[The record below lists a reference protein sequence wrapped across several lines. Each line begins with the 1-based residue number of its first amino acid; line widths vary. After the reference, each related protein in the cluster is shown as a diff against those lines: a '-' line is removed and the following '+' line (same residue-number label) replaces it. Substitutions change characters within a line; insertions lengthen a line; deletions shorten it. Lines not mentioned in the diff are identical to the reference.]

1 MDNKSD
7 VSTEKQGDTPREMSL
22 LTPVDLKR
30 VLSGI
35 VVSRKL
41 TPTHFLRGEP
51 NPIKTIKF
59 NYSGMTLLDSLM
71 LGAGQGVVKV
81 AHATDTS
88 TNLKSPMPLALFKE
102 WKKECNGTYTV
113 FMTHA
118 SRRPHVVTKETALT
132 DLQAAKA
139 AAIATG
145 MSEEEIEKALA

>member
-1 MDNKSD
+1 MDKPD
-7 VSTEKQGDTPREMSL
+7 VSTKEQGETPTEMSL

-30 VLSGI
+30 VISGV
-35 VVSRKL
+35 VVSREL
-41 TPTHFLRGEP
+41 TKTHFLRSEP
-51 NPIKTIKF
+51 NPIKVIKF
-59 NYSGMTLLDSLM
+59 NYSGMTFLDSLQ

-88 TNLKSPMPLALFKE
+88 PNLKSPMSVALHKE
-102 WKKECNGTYTV
+102 WKKECNGVYTV

-132 DLQAAKA
+132 DLQSAKA

-145 MSEEEIEKALA
+145 MTEEEIEKALA

>member
-1 MDNKSD
+1 MDNKTD
-7 VSTEKQGDTPREMSL
+7 TTEQGETPREMSL

-30 VLSGI
+30 VISGI
-35 VVSRKL
+35 VVSRTL
-41 TPTHFLRGEP
+41 TKTHFLTSEP

-59 NYSGMTLLDSLM
+59 NYSGMTFLESLQ

-88 TNLKSPMPLALFKE
+88 TNLKTPMPLALFKE
-102 WKKECNGTYTV
+102 WKKECNGVYTV

-132 DLQAAKA
+132 DLQSAKA

-145 MSEEEIEKALA
+145 MTEEEIEKALA